1 VHSISGVHFF
11 IFIRRESL
19 QKTLNALIELQEI
32 DLKLDR
38 LNEERGDLP
47 EIVNNLKN
55 KIENDEELLSNQ
67 ANSLKELKKEEKKIE
82 LELASIS
89 TQLKKYE
96 EQLYQVK
103 TNKEYDAIANETET
117 TKSTIDANENRLL
130 EIAESIEN
138 LESSIGE
145 LKKTRQTT
153 QKELKESNED
163 LQAKINESS
172 EEENILTQEKSIA
185 RQSLTKQQLN
195 TYNRIR
201 GAKNGIAVAHCN
213 GGICSGCFSF
223 IPPQK
228 VVEIKNKKSIFTCE
242 SCGRILVWN
251 QNEE

>member
-1 VHSISGVHFF
+1 MHFF
-11 IFIRRESL
+11 IFIWRKRL

-47 EIVNNLKN
+47 DIVNKLKN
-55 KIENDEELLSNQ
+55 KIENEEVLLKTQ
-67 ANSLKELKKEEKKIE
+67 EKTLKELKVEEKKIE
-82 LELASIS
+82 LELDSKR

-103 TNKEYDAIANETET
+103 TNKEYDAIANETES
-117 TKSTIDANENRLL
+117 TKSVIDDGENRLL
-130 EIAESIEN
+130 EIAETFENFEGSIA
-138 LESSIGE
+138 E
-145 LKKTRQTT
+145 LKKNKQAMK
-153 QKELKESNED
+153 KELKESSED

-172 EEENILTQEKSIA
+172 EEENILVQERNIA
-185 RQSLTKQQLN
+185 QQSVTKQQLN
-195 TYNRIR
+195 TYTRIR

-228 VVEIKNKKSIFTCE
+228 VVEIKHMKKIFTCE

-251 QNEE
+251 QNEDLI